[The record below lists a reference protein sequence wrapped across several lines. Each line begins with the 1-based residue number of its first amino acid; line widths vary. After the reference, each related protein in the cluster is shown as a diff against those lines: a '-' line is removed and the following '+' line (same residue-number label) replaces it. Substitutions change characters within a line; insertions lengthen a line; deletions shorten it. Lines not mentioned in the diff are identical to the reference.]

1 MSKVI
6 LVTGSNAGIGF
17 ELVRLLAEK
26 GHTVY
31 LAARNENAGIKAVEV
46 LHAEGLTTVKF
57 VRLDVTDAL
66 TIQAAKDT
74 IEKAEGKLDVLVNNA
89 GVNKDTEQN
98 AATLSL
104 STTREIMEVNYFGV
118 IQTTVTLLPLVRKST
133 DGGVIVNVSSLVGS
147 NSFIANP
154 KKKFGAG
161 SPANTNKL
169 AAYSSS
175 KAALNSYT
183 ISLAHEL
190 REEGIKVNLVTPGLT
205 STNLSG
211 GAGKTAKAGAEVL
224 LPWALLDKDGP
235 TCRFINDDGTEAPW

>member
-1 MSKVI
+1 M
-6 LVTGSNAGIGF
+6 
-17 ELVRLLAEK
+17 
-26 GHTVY
+26 
-31 LAARNENAGIKAVEV
+31 
-46 LHAEGLTTVKF
+46 
-57 VRLDVTDAL
+57 
-66 TIQAAKDT
+66 
-74 IEKAEGKLDVLVNNA
+74 
-89 GVNKDTEQN
+89 NKDPEQN
-98 AATLSL
+98 PATLSL
-104 STTREIMEVNYFGV
+104 SATRDIMEVNYFGV

-147 NSFIANP
+147 NSFLANP

-183 ISLAHEL
+183 ISLSHEL

-235 TCRFINDDGTEAPW
+235 TCMLSLMNLTQFRMSDFRTRQVVLLMMMVLKFLGRTNIICDTEQWLYAF